1 MVPFFGMTRDPPGN
15 VIGIV
20 VTILIFLAVACVS
33 VWQVSSGLSTDFN
46 IMDLSPDQS
55 FLRDFYNMDRGL
67 KGWCFA
73 LT

>member
-1 MVPFFGMTRDPPGN
+1 MTRDPPGN

-33 VWQVSSGLSTDFN
+33 VWQVSSGLSTNFN
-46 IMDLSPDQS
+46 IMGLSPDQS

>member
-1 MVPFFGMTRDPPGN
+1 MTRDSPGN

-33 VWQVSSGLSTDFN
+33 VWQVSSGLLTDFN

-55 FLRDFYNMDRGL
+55 FLRDFYKMDRGL

>member
-1 MVPFFGMTRDPPGN
+1 MTRDSPGN

-55 FLRDFYNMDRGL
+55 FLRDFYNMDR
-67 KGWCFA
+67 A
-73 LT
+73 